1 MDWSSPSLRR
11 RPSAAFLV
19 IVGLLW
25 AALLR
30 AQFPLELTNAIVTI
44 PSDSIHSLAWEVPR
58 NSPICVHPMFL
69 RLKPR

>member
-30 AQFPLELTNAIVTI
+30 AQFPLELTNAIVTN
-44 PSDSIHSLAWEVPR
+44 PSDSILRQSTHRFHPLPR
-58 NSPICVHPMFL
+58 VGSAT
-69 RLKPR
+69 